1 MCKEDKLLG
10 LREEILTKI
19 SEQTPIE
26 QFQNTT
32 LRPILKY
39 QHSIIIVFFNSNV
52 HVQYIVSANS
62 SLLKKQNQLKLFTSK
77 QLAFRAQ
84 LLGMVTGLFT
94 DAEFEFYLSEKVNLD
109 KRIAIMILDRFY
121 STLVEISSKFV
132 T

>member
-1 MCKEDKLLG
+1 MDFVRKFLQK
-10 LREEILTKI
+10 K

-26 QFQNTT
+26 QFQNTAI
-32 LRPILKY
+32 RPILKY
-39 QHSIIIVFFNSNV
+39 QHTIIIVFFNSNI

-109 KRIAIMILDRFY
+109 KRIANMFLDRFY
-121 STLVEISSKFV
+121 STLV
-132 T
+132 

>member
-1 MCKEDKLLG
+1 MRKEDKLLG
-10 LREEILTKI
+10 LREEILTKK

-32 LRPILKY
+32 IRPILKY
-39 QHSIIIVFFNSNV
+39 QHTILIAFFNANV

-62 SLLKKQNQLKLFTSK
+62 SLLKKQNQLKLFVSK

-109 KRIAIMILDRFY
+109 KRIANMILERFY
-121 STLVEISSKFV
+121 STLV
-132 T
+132 

>member
-1 MCKEDKLLG
+1 MRKEDKLLG
-10 LREEILTKI
+10 LREKILTKK
-19 SEQTPIE
+19 SEIPIE

-32 LRPILKY
+32 IRPILKY
-39 QHSIIIVFFNSNV
+39 QHTILIVFFSSNV
-52 HVQYIVSANS
+52 HVQYIVSANF

-109 KRIAIMILDRFY
+109 KRISSMILERFF
-121 STLVEISSKFV
+121 STLV
-132 T
+132 

>member
-1 MCKEDKLLG
+1 MRKEDKLLG
-10 LREEILTKI
+10 LREEILTEK

-32 LRPILKY
+32 IRPILKY
-39 QHSIIIVFFNSNV
+39 QHTILIVFFNSNV
-52 HVQYIVSANS
+52 HVQYIVSANF
-62 SLLKKQNQLKLFTSK
+62 SLLKKQNQLKLFASK

-109 KRIAIMILDRFY
+109 KRISNMIIERFF
-121 STLVEISSKFV
+121 STLV
-132 T
+132 

>member
-1 MCKEDKLLG
+1 MRKEDKLLG
-10 LREEILTKI
+10 LREEILTEK

-26 QFQNTT
+26 QFQNTAI
-32 LRPILKY
+32 RPILKC
-39 QHSIIIVFFNSNV
+39 QHTIIIVFFNSNI

-84 LLGMVTGLFT
+84 LLGIVTGLFT

-109 KRIAIMILDRFY
+109 KRIANMILDRFY
-121 STLVEISSKFV
+121 STLV
-132 T
+132 

>member
-1 MCKEDKLLG
+1 MRKEDKLLG
-10 LREEILTKI
+10 LREEILTEK
-19 SEQTPIE
+19 SEQTLIE
-26 QFQNTT
+26 QFQNTAI
-32 LRPILKY
+32 RPILKY
-39 QHSIIIVFFNSNV
+39 QHTIIIVFFNSNI

-109 KRIAIMILDRFY
+109 KRIANMILDRFY
-121 STLVEISSKFV
+121 STLD
-132 T
+132 

>member
-1 MCKEDKLLG
+1 MRKEDKLLG
-10 LREEILTKI
+10 LREEILTKK

-32 LRPILKY
+32 IRPILKY
-39 QHSIIIVFFNSNV
+39 QHSILIVFFNANV
-52 HVQYIVSANS
+52 HVQYIVSANY
-62 SLLKKQNQLKLFTSK
+62 SLLKKQNQLKLFVSK

-109 KRIAIMILDRFY
+109 KRIANMILERFY
-121 STLVEISSKFV
+121 STLV
-132 T
+132 